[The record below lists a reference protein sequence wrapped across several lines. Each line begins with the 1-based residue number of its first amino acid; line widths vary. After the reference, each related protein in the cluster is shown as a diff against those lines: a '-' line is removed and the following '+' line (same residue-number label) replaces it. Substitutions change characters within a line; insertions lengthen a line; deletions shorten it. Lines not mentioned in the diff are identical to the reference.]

1 MATGSNIRVGD
12 AERDAVA
19 TQLREHYGDGR
30 LTLDELNE
38 RLDQALRARTGADL
52 NAVLRDLPS
61 LGSSWAAASS
71 GTARVTGRTGQGEQS
86 RPNGQ
91 PQLGPSQWGGQ
102 GGQRNQS
109 GPGGR
114 GRSAMAVLIPAL
126 VGVWAL
132 LIVAG
137 FLAFGPG
144 GSRPL
149 AIVLFFAA
157 MALIRRIFG
166 GRRRGR
172 SFGRG
177 CGRRW

>member
-19 TQLREHYGDGR
+19 TQLREHYGDGK

-38 RLDQALRARTGADL
+38 RLDQTLRARTGTDL
-52 NAVLRDLPS
+52 TAVLRDLPS

-71 GTARVTGRTGQGEQS
+71 GTAPLTGQGGQT

-102 GGQRNQS
+102 GDQGNQS
-109 GPGGR
+109 GPGRR
-114 GRSAMAVLIPAL
+114 GRSAMAALIPAL

-149 AIVLFFAA
+149 AVVLFFAA
-157 MALIRRIFG
+157 MALIRRMFG

-172 SFGRG
+172 SYGRG

>member
-38 RLDQALRARTGADL
+38 RLDQTLQARTGADL
-52 NAVLRDLPS
+52 DAVLRDLPS
-61 LGSSWAAASS
+61 LGSSRAAASS
-71 GTARVTGRTGQGEQS
+71 GTTRLTGQGDQT
-86 RPNGQ
+86 RANGQ

-102 GGQRNQS
+102 GDQGNQF
-109 GPGGR
+109 GPGRR
-114 GRSAMAVLIPAL
+114 GFAAVAALIPAL
-126 VGVWAL
+126 VGVCVL

-137 FLAFGPG
+137 SLAFGPG
-144 GSRPL
+144 GGRPL

-157 MALIRRIFG
+157 MALIRRMFG
-166 GRRRGR
+166 GRGRGR
-172 SFGRG
+172 PCGRG
-177 CGRRW
+177 RGRRW